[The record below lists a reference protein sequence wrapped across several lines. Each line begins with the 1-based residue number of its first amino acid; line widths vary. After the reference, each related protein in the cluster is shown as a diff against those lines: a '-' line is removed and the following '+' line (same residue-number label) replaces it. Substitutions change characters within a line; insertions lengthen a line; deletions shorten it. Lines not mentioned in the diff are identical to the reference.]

1 MPPIIKEI
9 ERRHAALQVAIARLG
24 RTPEET
30 RASVEAEIRAE
41 REVIALMAAL
51 RGSTKEST
59 VKYSIEKAIVAA
71 MEPLVDDIVQL
82 ERQVAILQSRL
93 AALESAS
100 APQASGTAS
109 PIALALERNRAR
121 A

>member
-41 REVIALMAAL
+41 REAIAFMAAL
-51 RGSTKEST
+51 QEATRVPRPAKEPS
-59 VKYSIEKAIVAA
+59 
-71 MEPLVDDIVQL
+71 
-82 ERQVAILQSRL
+82 
-93 AALESAS
+93 
-100 APQASGTAS
+100 
-109 PIALALERNRAR
+109 
-121 A
+121 